1 MYEELIK
8 QICSSNAQA
17 LGWRAEVRRLLKSL
31 WNLIYVAHSYHSVQ
45 RTQIIHL
52 CVLLSVY
59 PDIWI
64 LIKLIVRWICQ
75 KECHT
80 ALLLFY
86 LLIDFI
92 FQLFSHFHVC
102 VTCECNITYEM
113 LLNRN
118 FLNGTF
124 LFHAVTLCASFDIF
138 LLNLASIFLID
149 IFILVSGIKFLKTFC
164 QY

>member
-1 MYEELIK
+1 MW
-8 QICSSNAQA
+8 S
-17 LGWRAEVRRLLKSL
+17 
-31 WNLIYVAHSYHSVQ
+31 LIYVTHSYHSVQ

-52 CVLLSVY
+52 CVLLSFVY

-80 ALLLFY
+80 ALLFY
-86 LLIDFI
+86 LPIYFI
-92 FQLFSHFHVC
+92 FQLFAQFHVC
-102 VTCECNITYEM
+102 VTCECNITYEK

-118 FLNGTF
+118 FLKGNF
-124 LFHAVTLCASFDIF
+124 LFHAVTLCASFNIF
-138 LLNLASIFLID
+138 LLNLTSIFLID
-149 IFILVSGIKFLKTFC
+149 IFILISDIKFLETFW